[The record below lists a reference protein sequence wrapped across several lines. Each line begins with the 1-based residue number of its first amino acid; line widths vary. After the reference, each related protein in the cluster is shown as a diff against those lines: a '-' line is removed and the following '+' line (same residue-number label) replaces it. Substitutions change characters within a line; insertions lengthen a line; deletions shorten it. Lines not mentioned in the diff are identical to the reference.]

1 MTGLDDLA
9 VILVA
14 VGYTMIGFLLGI
26 IWGIIY
32 LNHKD
37 LEFNYD

>member
-14 VGYTMIGFLLGI
+14 VGYAMLGFLLGI
-26 IWGIIY
+26 ICAGAIGRRK
-32 LNHKD
+32 L
-37 LEFNYD
+37 

>member
-14 VGYTMIGFLLGI
+14 VAYTTLGFLLGI
-26 IWGIIY
+26 IYAGAIGRRK
-32 LNHKD
+32 L
-37 LEFNYD
+37 